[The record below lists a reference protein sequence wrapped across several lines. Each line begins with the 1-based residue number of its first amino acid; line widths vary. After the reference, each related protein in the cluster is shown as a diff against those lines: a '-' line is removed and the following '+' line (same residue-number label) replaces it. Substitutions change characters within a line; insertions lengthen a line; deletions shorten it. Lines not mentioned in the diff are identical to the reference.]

1 MSIQFQILGPLEV
14 RIDGAAIAIG
24 GPRQRALLAMLLLSA
39 NQVVSRDRL
48 IDELLNAAPS
58 GSADR
63 MLRVQVS
70 RLRRALEADGDEPR
84 VIRRAPGY
92 VLRVDAGE
100 LDLDLFEKLLA
111 EGHRAFEDQSFEHA
125 STVLREAE
133 ALWRGRPLAD
143 LEFEPFARIE
153 IERLQELRLTA
164 REERIDAELALGR
177 HNMLIAE
184 LETLV
189 DEHPLR
195 ERLRGQLMLALY
207 RSGRQ
212 ADALET
218 YRSGQALLSDELALE
233 PSPALRQLERSILLQ
248 EPALELPAPTP
259 AAPPETTQPTEPE
272 PRRGL
277 LGSKRRRAGL
287 AGLALAVIAA
297 AALSVTLTLGSS
309 PALSASADSAAE
321 IDPGSGSLRWDQAL
335 PSGTHPGGIAVGRSA
350 VWETDTANDRL
361 LRIDPATHT
370 VEPIPVGHGPTGV
383 AVGDGEV
390 WVVNQYDRTVLE
402 INPQTLRPVGKF
414 RVGNGAEAAAYGDG
428 SLWVA
433 NVTDDTI
440 SRITPGRPVKRI
452 PLTGEPAGIAVGREG
467 VWVTNK
473 STGQLLL
480 IAPGLNRVV
489 WSPSIGADPA
499 GIALGAGNVWVANTA
514 DGTVSRLDL
523 ATGKIRRIKVGQGP
537 VGVAY
542 GAGAAWVA
550 DSLDGT
556 IARIDPHTN
565 SPRLRPI
572 GGAPSALGFGDN
584 GVWSTVLPGRTTHL
598 GGTLKIAVGPLEDAF
613 GTSLDPAQWANFIQW
628 TMLSMTNDG
637 LVTYRRTGGQAGD
650 SLVPDLATSL
660 PSPTDHGRTY
670 TFQLR
675 RGIRYS
681 SGAPVRPEDF
691 RRELERVLL
700 RDDWYGWSFY
710 AGIVGA
716 EACLKE
722 PTPRRCT
729 LARGITTDDRA
740 DTITFHLNAPDPDFL
755 YELAFPWADA
765 VPADTPNRDLHRSMP
780 PATGPYMTKSIT
792 PSHGMGPSGFP
803 LPFSTWTLVRNPR
816 FHAWNNEAQPPG
828 YPDRIVLREGEGPR
842 QAVSRVERRSLD
854 VFLAV
859 PTGDLSGLKTRY
871 AQLLHSEPVLGT
883 YAVVLNTRRAP
894 FNNLLVRRALNFA
907 IDRSKIVAFAGG
919 ARAARPTCQIL
930 PPDLA
935 GYQPYCPYTLH
946 ANTSGSWS
954 AANLPRARALI
965 HESGTEGMKVTVA
978 MQTADTANPTTN
990 VGPYLVR
997 LLDQLGYRASLKVG
1011 WSKHFAGFRPRAQL
1025 RWFNWNSD
1033 YPGPSDFISPI
1044 LTCSTFLPNGLNHS
1058 GFCQPAIDRAEARAQ
1073 KLETASPGSGNEDWA
1088 KIDRRITDQAPWVPL
1103 YNPRL
1108 NVATS
1113 SRVGNYQYHPFFQ
1126 LLPDQLWVR

>member
-1 MSIQFQILGPLEV
+1 MCRDDVSAASRSCFGARPGGECARLPGARMSIQFQILGPLEV

-111 EGHRAFEDQSFEHA
+111 EGHRAFEDQNFEHA

-164 REERIDAELALGR
+164 CEERIDAELALGQ
-177 HNMLIAE
+177 HNILIAE
-184 LETLV
+184 LEALV
-189 DEHPLR
+189 NEHPLR

-402 INPQTLRPVGKF
+402 INPQTLRHVGKF

-433 NVTDDTI
+433 N
-440 SRITPGRPVKRI
+440 
-452 PLTGEPAGIAVGREG
+452 
-467 VWVTNK
+467 
-473 STGQLLL
+473 
-480 IAPGLNRVV
+480 
-489 WSPSIGADPA
+489 
-499 GIALGAGNVWVANTA
+499 
-514 DGTVSRLDL
+514 
-523 ATGKIRRIKVGQGP
+523 
-537 VGVAY
+537 
-542 GAGAAWVA
+542 
-550 DSLDGT
+550 
-556 IARIDPHTN
+556 
-565 SPRLRPI
+565 
-572 GGAPSALGFGDN
+572 
-584 GVWSTVLPGRTTHL
+584 
-598 GGTLKIAVGPLEDAF
+598 
-613 GTSLDPAQWANFIQW
+613 
-628 TMLSMTNDG
+628 
-637 LVTYRRTGGQAGD
+637 
-650 SLVPDLATSL
+650 
-660 PSPTDHGRTY
+660 
-670 TFQLR
+670 
-675 RGIRYS
+675 
-681 SGAPVRPEDF
+681 
-691 RRELERVLL
+691 
-700 RDDWYGWSFY
+700 
-710 AGIVGA
+710 
-716 EACLKE
+716 
-722 PTPRRCT
+722 
-729 LARGITTDDRA
+729 
-740 DTITFHLNAPDPDFL
+740 
-755 YELAFPWADA
+755 
-765 VPADTPNRDLHRSMP
+765 
-780 PATGPYMTKSIT
+780 
-792 PSHGMGPSGFP
+792 
-803 LPFSTWTLVRNPR
+803 
-816 FHAWNNEAQPPG
+816 
-828 YPDRIVLREGEGPR
+828 
-842 QAVSRVERRSLD
+842 
-854 VFLAV
+854 
-859 PTGDLSGLKTRY
+859 
-871 AQLLHSEPVLGT
+871 
-883 YAVVLNTRRAP
+883 
-894 FNNLLVRRALNFA
+894 
-907 IDRSKIVAFAGG
+907 
-919 ARAARPTCQIL
+919 
-930 PPDLA
+930 
-935 GYQPYCPYTLH
+935 
-946 ANTSGSWS
+946 
-954 AANLPRARALI
+954 
-965 HESGTEGMKVTVA
+965 
-978 MQTADTANPTTN
+978 
-990 VGPYLVR
+990 
-997 LLDQLGYRASLKVG
+997 
-1011 WSKHFAGFRPRAQL
+1011 
-1025 RWFNWNSD
+1025 
-1033 YPGPSDFISPI
+1033 
-1044 LTCSTFLPNGLNHS
+1044 
-1058 GFCQPAIDRAEARAQ
+1058 
-1073 KLETASPGSGNEDWA
+1073 
-1088 KIDRRITDQAPWVPL
+1088 
-1103 YNPRL
+1103 
-1108 NVATS
+1108 
-1113 SRVGNYQYHPFFQ
+1113 
-1126 LLPDQLWVR
+1126 